1 MSITAAAYSKY
12 VDNVER
18 VVLDQLEDSKPDM
31 VRSLFTAVPW
41 QEGDGEKVTFNSIAL
56 SGFAQ
61 RVDENEDY
69 PEINPTDGNELT
81 KTQVQFGDK
90 LNISRRMMKFG
101 NRHPQ
106 VLRFGQKL
114 AKRVKNALDLEMTMQ
129 VFAEADQTTFTPKG
143 KSAYNIACSD
153 TYALLSATHS
163 YGGVSFSNVYP
174 SASATVG
181 ILGMDTLNTLVEQ
194 GQQYTPDDFGSYLTP
209 NYDTILI
216 SDNVIMK
223 NKCAQ
228 LFGSSLTPET
238 DNNAVNYYGGTGQ
251 FKVISLKHGNKNS
264 IGAATT
270 DNIYRWMILDSEMA
284 SEGLQFMMAEE
295 PTTEQKF
302 VNEDNLIAKLL
313 VTQFAAY
320 AAVQPQG
327 ILGSTTTGAPTI
339 S

>member
-1 MSITAAAYSKY
+1 MSVTAAAYSRY

-18 VVLDQLEDSKPDM
+18 TVLDQLEDNKPDM
-31 VRSLFTAVPW
+31 VRSLFTSVPW

-69 PEINPTDGNELT
+69 PEINPTDGNQLE
-81 KTQVQFGDK
+81 KTQIQFGDK

-106 VLRFGQKL
+106 VLRFGSKL
-114 AKRVKNALDLEMTMQ
+114 ATRVKNSLDIELTQ
-129 VFAEADQTTFTPKG
+129 QLFGEADQTTFTPKG
-143 KSAYNIACSD
+143 KSAYNIATSD
-153 TYALLSATHS
+153 TKALIASDHS
-163 YGGVSFSNVYP
+163 YGGISFSNLL
-174 SASATVG
+174 SGAGA
-181 ILGMDTLNTLVEQ
+181 LGMDNLNTLIQQ
-194 GQQYTPDDFGSYLTP
+194 GQQNTPDDFGTYLTP
-209 NYDTILI
+209 DYNTI
-216 SDNVIMK
+216 VIANNIIMV
-223 NKCAQ
+223 NKCHQ

-238 DNNAVNYYGGTGQ
+238 TNNAVNYYGGQGQ
-251 FKVISLKHGNKNS
+251 FRVVALKHGNKNA
-264 IGAATT
+264 IGTAST
-270 DNIYRWMILDSEMA
+270 DNIYRWMIMDSEMA
-284 SEGLQFMMAEE
+284 SEGLQLMMAEE

-302 VNEDNLIAKLL
+302 VDSDNLIAKLL

-327 ILGSTTTGAPTI
+327 ILASLSTTAPTI

>member
-1 MSITAAAYSKY
+1 MTTATYSRY

-31 VRSLFTAVPW
+31 VRSLFTSVPW

-69 PEINPTDGNELT
+69 PEINPTDGNELS
-81 KTQVQFGDK
+81 KYQIQYGDK

-101 NRHPQ
+101 SRTPQ
-106 VLRFGQKL
+106 VLRFGKKL
-114 AKRVKNALDLEMTMQ
+114 AGRVKNSLDLEMTMQ
-129 VFAEADQTTFTPKG
+129 LFGESDQTTMPIKG
-143 KSAYNIACSD
+143 KSAYNIATSD
-153 TYALLSATHS
+153 AKALFASDHS
-163 YGGVSFSNVYP
+163 YGGVTFSN
-174 SASATVG
+174 
-181 ILGMDTLNTLVEQ
+181 ILSGGGALSMDNLNTLIEQ
-194 GQQYTPDDFGSYLTP
+194 GQQGTPDDFGTYLSP
-209 NYDTILI
+209 DYRVIVIADNIL
-216 SDNVIMK
+216 MR
-223 NKCAQ
+223 NKCHQ

-238 DNNAVNYYGGTGQ
+238 SNNAVNYYGGDGQ
-251 FKVISLKHGNKNS
+251 FKVVALKHGNKNS
-264 IGAATT
+264 IGATTT
-270 DNIYRWMILDSEMA
+270 DNIYRWLLIDPDMA
-284 SEGLQFMMAEE
+284 AEGLQFMMAEE

-302 VNEDNLIAKLL
+302 VDDDNLIAKLL

-327 ILGSTTTGAPTI
+327 MLASLSTTAPTI

>member
-1 MSITAAAYSKY
+1 MSMTTAAHADF

-18 VVLDQLEDSKPDM
+18 TVLEQLEDNKPDM

-69 PEINPTDGNELT
+69 PEINPSNGNELE
-81 KTQVQFGDK
+81 KTQIQFGDK

-101 NRHPQ
+101 NRTPQ
-106 VLRFGQKL
+106 IMRFGSKL
-114 AKRVKNALDLEMTMQ
+114 AGRVKNSLDLEMTQ
-129 VFAEADQTTFTPKG
+129 QLFGEADQTTMAIKG
-143 KSAYNIACSD
+143 KPAYNIACSD
-153 TYALLSATHS
+153 AKALLASDHS
-163 YGGVSFSNVYP
+163 YGGVTFSNLL
-174 SASATVG
+174 SGAGALS
-181 ILGMDTLNTLVEQ
+181 LDNLNTLIEQ
-194 GQQYTPDDFGSYLTP
+194 GQQNTPDDFGTYLSP
-209 NYDTILI
+209 DYRVIVI
-216 SDNVIMK
+216 SDNIIMK
-223 NKCAQ
+223 NKCRQ

-238 DNNAVNYYGGTGQ
+238 ANNAVNYYGGEGQ
-251 FKVISLKHGNKNS
+251 FKVVALKHGNKNS
-264 IGAATT
+264 IGATTT
-270 DNIYRWMILDSEMA
+270 DNIYRWMLIDPDMA
-284 SEGLQFMMAEE
+284 AEGLQFMMAEE
-295 PTTEQKF
+295 PTTEQSF

-327 ILGSTTTGAPTI
+327 ILGSLATTAPVI

>member
-1 MSITAAAYSKY
+1 MSITAAQYSRY

-18 VVLDQLEDSKPDM
+18 TVLDQLEDSKPDM

-69 PEINPTDGNELT
+69 PTINPTDGNELS
-81 KTQVQFGDK
+81 KTQIQYGDK
-90 LNISRRMMKFG
+90 LEISRRMMKFG

-106 VLRFGQKL
+106 VLRFGSKL
-114 AKRVKNALDLEMTMQ
+114 ASRVKNALDLEMTMQ
-129 VFAEADQTTFTPKG
+129 LFAEADQTTFTPKG

-153 TYALLSATHS
+153 TKALLATDHS
-163 YGGVSFSNVYP
+163 YGGITFSNVL
-174 SASATVG
+174 SGAGALS
-181 ILGMDTLNTLVEQ
+181 MDNLNSLIEQ
-194 GQQYTPDDFGSYLTP
+194 GQQNTPDDFGTYLTP
-209 NYDTILI
+209 NYNTIVI
-216 SDNVIMK
+216 ADNIIMK
-223 NKCAQ
+223 NKCRQ

-238 DNNAVNYYGGTGQ
+238 SNNAVNYYGGEGQ
-251 FKVISLKHGNKNS
+251 FRVVALKHGNKNS

-270 DNIYRWMILDSEMA
+270 DNIYRWMLIDSDMA

-302 VNEDNLIAKLL
+302 VDDDNLIAKLL

-327 ILGSTTTGAPTI
+327 ILGSLSTTAPTI

>member
-1 MSITAAAYSKY
+1 MSVTAAQYSRY

-18 VVLDQLEDSKPDM
+18 TVLDQLEDNKPDM
-31 VRSLFTAVPW
+31 VRSLFTQVPW

-69 PEINPTDGNELT
+69 PEINPTDGNQLE
-81 KTQVQFGDK
+81 KTQLQFGDK

-106 VLRFGQKL
+106 VLRFGEKL
-114 AKRVKNALDLEMTMQ
+114 AQRTKNTLDLEATMQ
-129 VFAEADQTTFTPKG
+129 VFAEADQTTFIPKG
-143 KSAYNIACSD
+143 KSAYNIATSD
-153 TYALLSATHS
+153 AQALASATHS
-163 YGGVSFSNVYP
+163 YGGITFSNIL
-174 SASATVG
+174 AGGGA
-181 ILGMDTLNTLVEQ
+181 LGMDNLNSLVEQ
-194 GQQYTPDDFGSYLTP
+194 GQQNTPDDFGTYLSP
-209 NYDTILI
+209 DYDTIVI
-216 SDNVIMK
+216 SNNVLML

-238 DNNAVNYYGGTGQ
+238 SNNAVNYYGGTGQ
-251 FKVISLKHGNKNS
+251 FKVVSLKHGNKNS
-264 IGAATT
+264 IGTATT
-270 DNIYRWMILDSEMA
+270 DNIYRWMIMDSQMA
-284 SEGLQFMMAEE
+284 KEGLQMMIAEE

-302 VNEDNLIAKLL
+302 VDSDNLIAKLL

-327 ILGSTTTGAPTI
+327 MLYSLSTTAPTI

>member
-1 MSITAAAYSKY
+1 MSVTAAQYSRY

-31 VRSLFTAVPW
+31 VRSLFSSVPW

-69 PEINPTDGNELT
+69 PTINPTDGNELS
-81 KTQVQFGDK
+81 KTQIQYGDK
-90 LNISRRMMKFG
+90 LEISRRMMKFG

-106 VLRFGQKL
+106 VLRFGEKL

-129 VFAEADQTTFTPKG
+129 LFAEADQTTFTPKN
-143 KSAYNIACSD
+143 KAAYNIATSD
-153 TYALLSATHS
+153 AKALLASDHS
-163 YGGVSFSNVYP
+163 YGGVTFSN
-174 SASATVG
+174 
-181 ILGMDTLNTLVEQ
+181 ILAGGGALSMDNLNTLIEQ
-194 GQQYTPDDFGSYLTP
+194 GQQGTPDDFGTYLSP
-209 NYDTILI
+209 NYDTIVI
-216 SDNVIMK
+216 ADNVIMK
-223 NKCAQ
+223 NKCHQ

-238 DNNAVNYYGGTGQ
+238 GNNAVNYYGGTGQ
-251 FKVISLKHGNKNS
+251 FRVVALKHGNKNS
-264 IGAATT
+264 IGATT
-270 DNIYRWMILDSEMA
+270 SDNIYRWMLIDSEMA

-302 VNEDNLIAKLL
+302 VDDDNLIAKLL

-327 ILGSTTTGAPTI
+327 IIGSLSTTAPTI